1 MKNILVGVTGGIAV
15 YKTAYLVRLLIK
27 TGYSVRVMMTDGAC
41 EFVTPLTFQAL
52 TGQAVSC
59 QLLDETAE
67 LGMGHIELARWADM
81 VVIAPATAN
90 TLAKLACGMADNLL
104 TTVCL
109 ATTAP
114 LVVAPAMNQK
124 MWENAITQDNIVK
137 LQGFGVTIISPESG
151 EQACGDVGV
160 GRMAKP
166 CDIVSAIS
174 EFSKTGKSVMP
185 KLIMPKQTDK
195 PLLGKKIVIT
205 AGATMEAIDPVR
217 YLSNHSTGKMGYA
230 IAQVCVDL
238 GGDVVIVCGKK
249 VTLATPTGATR
260 IDITSADDMLSVCLD
275 ECKTA
280 DIFIASAAVADFKMA
295 HISPQ
300 KLKKT
305 SDDDLVLR
313 LTKNPDILATIANT
327 YDIFTVGFAAETQ
340 DIENYAQD
348 KLYKKNLDMIAV
360 NDVSDTAI
368 GFGSDDN
375 AMTVF
380 FAKKYQKDKQILSKA
395 PKSIIASQL
404 IHTVIELL

>member
-52 TGQAVSC
+52 TGQAVYRK
-59 QLLDETAE
+59 LLDETAE

-137 LQGFGVTIISPESG
+137 LQGFGVTIISPKSG
-151 EQACGDVGV
+151 EQACGDVGM

-166 CDIVSAIS
+166 CDIVAVVDKFKTTNAI
-174 EFSKTGKSVMP
+174 TP
-185 KLIMPKQTDK
+185 KLADK

-360 NDVSDTAI
+360 NDVSDNAI